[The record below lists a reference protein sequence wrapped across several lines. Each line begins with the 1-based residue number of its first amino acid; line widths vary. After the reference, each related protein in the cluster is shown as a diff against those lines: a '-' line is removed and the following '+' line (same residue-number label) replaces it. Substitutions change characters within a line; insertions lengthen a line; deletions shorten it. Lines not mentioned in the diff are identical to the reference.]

1 MAPPL
6 SARIQAHLRDTVGAS
21 AEVLEVAP
29 LSGGACQELFRVEIA
44 GLPAALGAPSDGPWR
59 LALRA
64 DAALSL
70 PGSVPRS
77 VEFAVIGAAVRAG
90 VPTPR
95 ARWFAEGLVREGAGA
110 YFLDWVDGEAIGSRV
125 VRHPRYA
132 AARSRLPGQLA
143 RALACVHAVTP
154 ASDPDLPLGPPPLDP
169 AQATLDGLRETLDQ
183 LPEPQPGLELAF
195 AWLDRHRP
203 EAGRVTLVHG
213 DFRTGNFVVDPGG
226 LVGVLDWEFTRW
238 GDPMDDLGWLCMRDW
253 RFGALALP
261 AGGLATR
268 ADFYQAYADAAGV
281 PVDPAAA
288 HWWEIAA
295 NLRWGTGAV
304 YQGLRYMMG
313 RSGDIEMLAIPRRVA
328 EMSWEALRL
337 LDRGPPDLPR
347 LHPSLGAS
355 HAESA

>member
-6 SARIQAHLRDTVGAS
+6 SARIQAHLRDTVAAS
-21 AEVLEVAP
+21 AEVVEVAP
-29 LSGGACQELFRVEIA
+29 LSGGACQEMFRVEIA
-44 GLPAALGAPSDGPWR
+44 GLAGVRGAPGEGPWR

-64 DAALSL
+64 DAAQSL

-77 VEFAVIGAAVRAG
+77 VEFAVIAAAVRAG

-95 ARWFAEGLVREGAGA
+95 ARWFAQGLLRDGAGA
-110 YFLDWVDGEAIGSRV
+110 YFLDWVEGEAIGSRV
-125 VRHPRYA
+125 VRHPRLA
-132 AARSRLPGQLA
+132 AARAHLPGQLA
-143 RALACVHAVTP
+143 RALAGVHAVTP
-154 ASDPDLPLGPPPLDP
+154 ETDPELPLGAPPDDA

-183 LPEPQPGLELAF
+183 LPEPQPGLELAY

-203 EAGRVTLVHG
+203 AAGRVTLVHG
-213 DFRTGNFVVDPGG
+213 DFRTGNFVVGPDG

-281 PVDPAAA
+281 SVDPAAA

-328 EMSWEALRL
+328 EMAWEALRL
-337 LDRGPPDLPR
+337 LDRGPPALPV
-347 LHPSLGAS
+347 LHPRARGRD
-355 HAESA
+355 AEPS